1 MVERTVVE
9 SDVLIIGGGM
19 AGLFAAIKAA
29 MQGARVALAD
39 KGYIGKA
46 SGAYFAEGDV
56 MFFRASRDHDIDRW
70 LDVLCQ
76 RGDFLNNREWDRICL
91 LEAEDRFNDLV
102 SWGVEFRTGD
112 DGEVAVWSPPF
123 GDDPFECVCMK
134 NRRYTPTMRKKA
146 AEVGVKLLDKVMF
159 CELIWQDGKV
169 VGAAGFNTI
178 TGEVIV
184 AGAKAVI
191 IAAGSSVL
199 SAGASNI
206 AFYTGDGD
214 AMAYRV
220 GAKITGKEFSFGAPS
235 IRSLYRMREKAG
247 KQPLDADAAV
257 DNMSRTPYVTIP
269 SGWPFADMN
278 ACGEPVLMPAWDVH
292 CGKAPLYAD
301 TGNYSPEMQ
310 AFAEDF
316 FAKCGTAELDKLGL
330 DLRARSIIE
339 LPATRP
345 HGECDPIFGG
355 CGIMPG
361 GFDCA
366 ADGIPGLF
374 VAGNSCAAPAC
385 GSAYAGMGFG
395 LNHAMV
401 TGNRAAN
408 SAVEYSR
415 SRPELEL
422 DQSEIERAGEVVLA
436 PLSRASGFSP
446 QWVLQALRGV
456 VVPYYVL
463 QVKKADRLQAALT
476 FVEFLGNHVAG
487 LIRARDAHEL
497 RKAHEAA
504 NTILNAEMRLRSSLF
519 RTESRC
525 GHFRE
530 DFPRRSDP
538 DWLAWVVLQKQG
550 DQMGVSKKPIPREWW
565 PDPARSY
572 EEKYASM
579 LPLESELVSE

>member
-1 MVERTVVE
+1 MIERTVVKC
-9 SDVLIIGGGM
+9 DVLVVGGGM

-29 MQGARVALAD
+29 LQGARVVLAD

-56 MFFRASRDHDIDRW
+56 MFFRESRGHDVERW
-70 LDVLCQ
+70 LDLLCQ
-76 RGDFLNNREWDRICL
+76 RGDYLNNREWDRICL
-91 LEAEDRFNDLV
+91 LEAEERFNDLV
-102 SWGVEFRTGD
+102 AWGVEFRTD
-112 DGEVAVWSPPF
+112 DNGELAVWSPPF
-123 GDDPFECVCMK
+123 GDDPFENVCMK
-134 NRRYTPTMRKKA
+134 HRRYTPTMRKKA
-146 AEVGVKLLDKVMF
+146 AEVGVRLLDKVMF
-159 CELIWQDGKV
+159 CELLLRDRQV
-169 VGAAGFNTI
+169 VGAAGFDTI

-184 AGAKAVI
+184 ADATAVI
-191 IAAGSSVL
+191 MAAGSSVL

-214 AMAYRV
+214 AMAYRA

-235 IRSLYRMREKAG
+235 NRALYRMRTQAG
-247 KQPLDADAAV
+247 SQPVDASSVV
-257 DNMSRTPYVTIP
+257 DTMSRTPYVTIQ
-269 SGWPFADMN
+269 SGWPFADTN
-278 ACGEPVLMPAWDVH
+278 ACGEPVMMPAWDVH
-292 CGKAPLYAD
+292 CGKAPLYS
-301 TGNYSPEMQ
+301 NPSNFSPEMT
-310 AFAEDF
+310 AFAADF
-316 FAKCGTAELDKLGL
+316 FEKCGTTELDKLGL
-330 DLRARSIIE
+330 DFNTKDVIE

-345 HGECDPIFGG
+345 HGECDPIFSG

-374 VAGNSCAAPAC
+374 VAGNSCAAPAS
-385 GSAYAGMGFG
+385 GSSYAGMGFG

-408 SAVEYSR
+408 GAVAYSR
-415 SRPELEL
+415 ERARPEL
-422 DQSEIERAGEVVLA
+422 DQSEIERAGEAVLT
-436 PLSRASGFSP
+436 PLSRGSGFSA

-476 FVEFLGNHVAG
+476 FVEFLGSHVAP
-487 LIRARDAHEL
+487 LVRARDAHEL
-497 RKAHEAA
+497 RKAHETA
-504 NTILNAEMRLRSSLF
+504 NTILNAEMRLRASLF

-538 DWLAWVVLQKQG
+538 DWLAWVVLQKRG
-550 DQMGVSKKPIPREWW
+550 DTMGVSKVPIPREWW
-565 PDPARSY
+565 PDPALSY
-572 EEKYASM
+572 EEKYPSM
-579 LPLESELVSE
+579 LPLES